1 MINIIF
7 IVLVILVAYW
17 AYSVTINNTKEWDFK
32 NGWFTKKYWFH
43 FYLAGV
49 PTILACFYIIDLLF
63 LSETINAFEMQ
74 MYFEREDYGG
84 LSLIALSILWLWKRF
99 TVNYQK
105 ENF

>member
-17 AYSVTINNTKEWDFK
+17 AYSVTINNTKEWDSK

-49 PTILACFYIIDLLF
+49 PTILACFYIFDLVFLAKTIDGEF
-63 LSETINAFEMQ
+63 TMNFT
-74 MYFEREDYGG
+74 REDYGA
-84 LSLIALSILWLWKRF
+84 LTLIALSILWVWKRF
-99 TVNYQK
+99 TINYQK
-105 ENF
+105 NNF